1 MNYKNPLKLINPA
14 NVAAI
19 ANTDMTLQPS
29 IPVNTDMTLQPPI
42 PANQQGTARPLFNE
56 TAQNTAGQIYG
67 DINARQMSLGNN
79 APMFMSDKQEEAFG
93 PGSEVYKSGNT
104 AIYEGLEAKSNK

>member
-1 MNYKNPLKLINPA
+1 MNYKDPLKMIDP
-14 NVAAI
+14 I
-19 ANTDMTLQPS
+19 TGMEMT
-29 IPVNTDMTLQPPI
+29 NQPPI
-42 PANQQGTARPLFNE
+42 PANQQGTAKPLFSE

-79 APMFMSDKQEEAFG
+79 APMFMSDKQEDAFG

-104 AIYEGLEAKSNK
+104 AIYEGLKAKSNK